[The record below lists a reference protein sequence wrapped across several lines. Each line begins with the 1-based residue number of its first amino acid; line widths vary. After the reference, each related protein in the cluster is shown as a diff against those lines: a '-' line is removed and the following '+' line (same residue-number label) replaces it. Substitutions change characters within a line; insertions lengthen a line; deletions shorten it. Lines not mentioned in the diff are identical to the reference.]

1 MKGEYSDED
10 EFSKSPTAV
19 LIQSRGEMLGLDG
32 KQEEA
37 MEKDKMIGAMKGI
50 KEDRQRKCEI
60 GTRKGEK
67 KKENVRTFQLARKNS
82 YLGLVLPI

>member
-1 MKGEYSDED
+1 MK
-10 EFSKSPTAV
+10 
-19 LIQSRGEMLGLDG
+19 
-32 KQEEA
+32 
-37 MEKDKMIGAMKGI
+37 KDKMIGAVKGI

-60 GTRKGEK
+60 GARTGEK